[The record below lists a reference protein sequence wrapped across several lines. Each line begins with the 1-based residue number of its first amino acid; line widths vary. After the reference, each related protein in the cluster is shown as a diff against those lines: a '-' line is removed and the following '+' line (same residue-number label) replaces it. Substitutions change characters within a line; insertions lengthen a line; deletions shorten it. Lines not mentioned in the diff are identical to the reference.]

1 MMASL
6 INFYISL
13 IAFLIFKQST
23 AHFLLHYPP
32 TIGFDDDLENEA
44 PCGSF
49 TVDFSTD
56 NVTNYHVGGDTLAL
70 VPSPLFSHIYKSLAY
85 LGHRLQSILKPP
97 GSSAQRLTS
106 PLQETGPICF
116 QPSNKPVWAISANRA
131 SRFRLHGRDPRA

>member
-1 MMASL
+1 MASL

-13 IAFLIFKQST
+13 MAFLIFKQST

-70 VPSPLFSHIYKSLAY
+70 TSIHPQATWLFRATLDITASGNWTNLLPTIQQTGLGDFCEPSIAVPASWAGSKGVIGIVQDAPD
-85 LGHRLQSILKPP
+85 GILY
-97 GSSAQRLTS
+97 Q
-106 PLQETGPICF
+106 
-116 QPSNKPVWAISANRA
+116 
-131 SRFRLHGRDPRA
+131 